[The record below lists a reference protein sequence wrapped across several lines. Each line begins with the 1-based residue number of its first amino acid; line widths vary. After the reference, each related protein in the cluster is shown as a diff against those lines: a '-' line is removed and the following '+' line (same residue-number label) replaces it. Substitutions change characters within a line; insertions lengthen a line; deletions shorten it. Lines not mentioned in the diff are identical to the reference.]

1 MADIGYIRVSTIEQ
15 NTERQLD
22 GVKLDKTFDDKAS
35 GSSTD
40 RPQLIAMLDYAR
52 SGDTIHVHS
61 IDRLARN
68 LRDLQNLL
76 HDLSNKGVH
85 IQFHK
90 EGLTFLAD
98 EEAAPMQ
105 KLMLQIMG
113 AVADFERT
121 IIRERQ
127 AEGIAKAKERGVYD
141 NRSRKVQINSVHKMS
156 ADGMGATEIASVT
169 GISRAHVYR
178 LLKEA
183 A

>member
-1 MADIGYIRVSTIEQ
+1 MAEIGYIRVSTIEQ

-22 GVKLDKTFDDKAS
+22 GVPLDKAFEDKAS

-40 RPQLIAMLDYAR
+40 RPQLNAMLDYAR
-52 SGDTIHVHS
+52 NGDTIHVHS

-76 HDLSNKGVH
+76 HDLSDKGVH

-90 EGLTFLAD
+90 EGLTFRAD

-127 AEGIAKAKERGVYD
+127 AEGIAKAKERGVYA
-141 NRSRKVQINSVHKMS
+141 NRSRKVQINQIAALK
-156 ADGMGATEIASVT
+156 ADGIGATEIARTT